1 MHSLRNYNAS
11 ASEHFIGSAQGSLA
25 NLYRFSQSLSEDTA
39 PTPRM
44 VHVYSWS
51 AMPSRLASRSIA
63 FNSWNVAGSQAIANS
78 SSAGAPTAANSRAT
92 ADSPTLTSSTAPD
105 QPKDA
110 VLSRSGQSKDA
121 VRSRLGRSKDTS
133 RPVPV
138 LQQPKA
144 KITCSSPDRPSQ
156 PGLEAAGAPPA
167 RRIVKIYL
175 KPKDAARSKSSISSG
190 PSSATALEPPSTP
203 QRLRAVQ
210 RSKVPVTPEAPVAP
224 KVQVTPEAIVAPM
237 FPVTP
242 KAPVAPKVQVT
253 YSPRL
258 VATAHLRYRSP
269 ETHLLYPKH
278 VESPPTSQIEL
289 WKALAKLSWD
299 QQIRGRVDA
308 TPSPAP
314 RTPETRAP
322 ATPSVTADIG
332 SNLLDGSIPM
342 YLLAA
347 GIERKIQGDKTPS
360 SARPPTPSHLHGG
373 VTDYAMTPPRIWW
386 QEDSHPSPSRHRK
399 RYLKDDTTDEYDES
413 RSIASGSTQT
423 WASPVGA
430 NAVLQAMK
438 REKEEQDRKILAMAA
453 KIIAEGNAKLKRP
466 IKAGAD
472 ILAKYLPADT
482 PANDPQ
488 VAPPAPI
495 AGSPVQASPVQASP
509 VQASPVQ
516 APSVQVSPV
525 QALPV
530 QASPVPR
537 PSSPDNLSN
546 SDGSDGSFGL
556 PPKAHWIDG
565 QPFWVDSN
573 GICVL
578 APADFKYLEGKPW
591 VPPTVACR
599 SVPAAL
605 CTMAFAPM
613 VPSQAPATGFSHFAF
628 ARQVSAESLLSEN
641 QPRFLSTSIG
651 KQVLP
656 VPRPQ
661 PVSEIQGPFQ
671 YGLRLDVARGLVATS
686 GKAGVVTK

>member
-1 MHSLRNYNAS
+1 MTP
-11 ASEHFIGSAQGSLA
+11 E
-25 NLYRFSQSLSEDTA
+25 A
-39 PTPRM
+39 P
-44 VHVYSWS
+44 
-51 AMPSRLASRSIA
+51 I
-63 FNSWNVAGSQAIANS
+63 
-78 SSAGAPTAANSRAT
+78 
-92 ADSPTLTSSTAPD
+92 
-105 QPKDA
+105 
-110 VLSRSGQSKDA
+110 
-121 VRSRLGRSKDTS
+121 
-133 RPVPV
+133 VP
-138 LQQPKA
+138 
-144 KITCSSPDRPSQ
+144 
-156 PGLEAAGAPPA
+156 
-167 RRIVKIYL
+167 
-175 KPKDAARSKSSISSG
+175 
-190 PSSATALEPPSTP
+190 
-203 QRLRAVQ
+203 
-210 RSKVPVTPEAPVAP
+210 KVPVTPEAPVVPKVPVTPEVPIAP
-224 KVQVTPEAIVAPM
+224 KVQVTPEAQVAPM

-258 VATAHLRYRSP
+258 VASAYLRYRSP
-269 ETHLLYPKH
+269 ETHLLYPEQ

-299 QQIRGRVDA
+299 QQIRGRVDV

-314 RTPETRAP
+314 RTPETLAP
-322 ATPSVTADIG
+322 ATPLVTTDIG

-360 SARPPTPSHLHGG
+360 PARPPTPSHLHGG

-386 QEDSHPSPSRHRK
+386 QEGSHPSPSQHRK

-413 RSIASGSTQT
+413 RSIASGFTQT

-466 IKAGAD
+466 VKAGAD

-488 VAPPAPI
+488 MPTPAPI
-495 AGSPVQASPVQASP
+495 AGSPVQDPPVQAPPVQVSPVQVSPVQASPVQAS
-509 VQASPVQ
+509 
-516 APSVQVSPV
+516 
-525 QALPV
+525 PV

-556 PPKAHWIDG
+556 PLKAHWIDG
-565 QPFWVDSN
+565 QPFWVDPN

-578 APADFKYLEGKPW
+578 APADFKHLEGKPW

-605 CTMAFAPM
+605 CTMPFAPM
-613 VPSQAPATGFSHFAF
+613 VPSQAPATGWSPWK
-628 ARQVSAESLLSEN
+628 V
-641 QPRFLSTSIG
+641 
-651 KQVLP
+651 
-656 VPRPQ
+656 
-661 PVSEIQGPFQ
+661 
-671 YGLRLDVARGLVATS
+671 GLAATAAAAVGGLVTWWLMS
-686 GKAGVVTK
+686 